1 MGVGMLDSAN
11 TKKPWCSQCLGY
23 TEYSAEVSYA
33 GEGSKTI
40 IHCKCCNDIM
50 WPVDSCRRFVRV
62 WKFASLFMCGMSC
75 IFSAT
80 VALVMGEDPLD
91 TAIMASMPPIVA
103 GSLSLVLYWCGWRR
117 KAKFL
122 KRFDAWV
129 TQQTRNLYSERT

>member
-1 MGVGMLDSAN
+1 MGVTMLDPVN

-33 GEGSKTI
+33 GEGSETI
-40 IHCKCCNDIM
+40 IHCKCCTDIM

-62 WKFASLFMCGMSC
+62 WKFAGLFMCGMSC

-80 VALVMGEDPLD
+80 LALIMGEDPLD
-91 TAIMASMPPIVA
+91 TAIMASILPIVA
-103 GSLSLVLYWCGWRR
+103 GSLSLVLYWGGWRR

-122 KRFDAWV
+122 KRFDTWV
-129 TQQTRNLYSERT
+129 AQQTRNLYSERK

>member
-11 TKKPWCSQCLGY
+11 TKMPWCSQCLGY

-33 GEGSKTI
+33 GEGSETI

-62 WKFASLFMCGMSC
+62 WKFAGLFICGMSC

-80 VALVMGEDPLD
+80 FALIMGEDPLF
-91 TAIMASMPPIVA
+91 TAIMASIPPIVA
-103 GSLSLVLYWCGWRR
+103 GSLSLVLYWGGWRR

-129 TQQTRNLYSERT
+129 TQQSRDLYSERK

>member
-1 MGVGMLDSAN
+1 MATSESVD
-11 TKKPWCSQCLGY
+11 TKTPWCSQCKGY

-33 GEGSKTI
+33 GEGSETI

-50 WPVDSCRRFVRV
+50 WTVDSCRRFVRV
-62 WKFASLFMCGMSC
+62 WKFAGLFICGMSC

-80 VALVMGEDPLD
+80 FALIMGEDPLF
-91 TAIMASMPPIVA
+91 TAIMASIPPIVV
-103 GSLSLVLYWCGWRR
+103 GSLSLVLYWGGWRR

-129 TQQTRNLYSERT
+129 TQQSRDLYSERK

>member
-1 MGVGMLDSAN
+1 MATSESVD
-11 TKKPWCSQCLGY
+11 TKTPWCSQCKGY

-33 GEGSKTI
+33 GEGSETI

-50 WPVDSCRRFVRV
+50 WTVDSCRRFVRV
-62 WKFASLFMCGMSC
+62 WKFAGLFICGVSC

-80 VALVMGEDPLD
+80 FALIMGEDPLF
-91 TAIMASMPPIVA
+91 TAIMASIPPIVV
-103 GSLSLVLYWCGWRR
+103 GSLSLVLYWGGWRR

-129 TQQTRNLYSERT
+129 TQQSRDLYSERK

>member
-1 MGVGMLDSAN
+1 MATSESVD
-11 TKKPWCSQCLGY
+11 TKTPWCSQCLGY

-33 GEGSKTI
+33 GEGSETI

-50 WPVDSCRRFVRV
+50 WTVDSCRRFVRV
-62 WKFASLFMCGMSC
+62 WKFAGLFMCGMSC

-80 VALVMGEDPLD
+80 FALIMGEDPLF
-91 TAIMASMPPIVA
+91 TAIMASIPPIVV
-103 GSLSLVLYWCGWRR
+103 GSLSLVLYWGGWRR

-129 TQQTRNLYSERT
+129 TQQSRDLYSERK

>member
-1 MGVGMLDSAN
+1 MGVTMLDPAN

-33 GEGSKTI
+33 GEGSETI

-62 WKFASLFMCGMSC
+62 WKFAGLFMCGMSC

-80 VALVMGEDPLD
+80 VALIMGEDPLD
-91 TAIMASMPPIVA
+91 TAIMASIPPIVA
-103 GSLSLVLYWCGWRR
+103 GSLSLVLYWGGWRR

-122 KRFDAWV
+122 KRFDTWV
-129 TQQTRNLYSERT
+129 AQQTRNLYSERK

>member
-1 MGVGMLDSAN
+1 MATSESVD
-11 TKKPWCSQCLGY
+11 TKTPWCSQCKGY

-33 GEGSKTI
+33 GEGSETI

-62 WKFASLFMCGMSC
+62 WKFAGLFICGMSC

-80 VALVMGEDPLD
+80 FALIMGEDPLF
-91 TAIMASMPPIVA
+91 TAIMASIPPIVA
-103 GSLSLVLYWCGWRR
+103 GSLSLVLYWVGWRR

-122 KRFDAWV
+122 KWFDAWV
-129 TQQTRNLYSERT
+129 TQQSRDLYSERK

>member
-1 MGVGMLDSAN
+1 MATSESVD
-11 TKKPWCSQCLGY
+11 TKTPWCSQCKGY

-33 GEGSKTI
+33 GEGSETI

-50 WPVDSCRRFVRV
+50 WTVDSCRRFVRV
-62 WKFASLFMCGMSC
+62 WKFAGLFICGMSC

-80 VALVMGEDPLD
+80 FALIMGEDPLF
-91 TAIMASMPPIVA
+91 TAIMASIPPIVA
-103 GSLSLVLYWCGWRR
+103 GSLSLVLYWGGWRR

-129 TQQTRNLYSERT
+129 TQQSRDLYSERK

>member
-1 MGVGMLDSAN
+1 MATSESVD
-11 TKKPWCSQCLGY
+11 TKTPWCSQCLGY

-33 GEGSKTI
+33 GEGSETI

-50 WPVDSCRRFVRV
+50 WTVDSCRRFVRV
-62 WKFASLFMCGMSC
+62 WKFAGLFMCGMSC

-80 VALVMGEDPLD
+80 FALIMGEDPLF
-91 TAIMASMPPIVA
+91 TAIMASIPPIVA
-103 GSLSLVLYWCGWRR
+103 GSLSLVLYWGGWRR

-129 TQQTRNLYSERT
+129 TQQSRDLYSERK

>member
-1 MGVGMLDSAN
+1 MGVTMLDPVN

-33 GEGSKTI
+33 GEGSETI
-40 IHCKCCNDIM
+40 IHCKCCNDVM
-50 WPVDSCRRFVRV
+50 WPVDSCRRLVRV
-62 WKFASLFMCGMSC
+62 WKFASLFICGMSC

-80 VALVMGEDPLD
+80 AALVMGEDPLGA
-91 TAIMASMPPIVA
+91 AIMASMLPIVA

-117 KAKFL
+117 QAKFL

-129 TQQTRNLYSERT
+129 AQQTRNLYSERR

>member
-1 MGVGMLDSAN
+1 MATSESVD
-11 TKKPWCSQCLGY
+11 TKTPWCSQCKGY

-33 GEGSKTI
+33 GEGSETI

-50 WPVDSCRRFVRV
+50 WTVDSCRRFVRV
-62 WKFASLFMCGMSC
+62 WKFAGLFMCGMSC

-80 VALVMGEDPLD
+80 FALIMGEDPLF
-91 TAIMASMPPIVA
+91 TAIMASIPPIVV
-103 GSLSLVLYWCGWRR
+103 GSLSLVLYWGGWRR

-129 TQQTRNLYSERT
+129 TQQSRDLYSERK